1 MYASAV
7 FLHFT
12 IDDFRR
18 ALRNIHQAL
27 QAGGILAFTLI
38 QGEGELTKD
47 ERLGLPRYFKFYTQ
61 DELQALLNETGFR
74 VTDLRTTE
82 YGDKTWL
89 YITAKKI

>member
-1 MYASAV
+1 MKTYGFEPIKLDIINEKPKGTWNVMYASAV

-47 ERLGLPRYFKFYTQ
+47 ERLSLPRYFKFYT
-61 DELQALLNETGFR
+61 
-74 VTDLRTTE
+74 
-82 YGDKTWL
+82 
-89 YITAKKI
+89 